1 MPQIRVGVDIGSTAV
16 RAAELSMRAVP
27 PKLVRIAQVP
37 LAPGTV
43 SNGEV
48 KDPQGVADA
57 LRELWHQGKF
67 RSKDVVLGVANQ
79 RVVVREVSHP
89 WPTEAELRESLACVA
104 KEVVRISVEE
114 AV

>member
-43 SNGEV
+43 ANGEV

-67 RSKDVVLGVANQ
+67 RSKEVVLGVATQ
-79 RVVVREVSHP
+79 RGSTCM
-89 WPTEAELRESLACVA
+89 WM
-104 KEVVRISVEE
+104 
-114 AV
+114 

>member
-43 SNGEV
+43 ANGEV

-67 RSKDVVLGVANQ
+67 RSKEVVLGVANQ
-79 RVVVREVSHP
+79 RVVVREVSLPYIRHP
-89 WPTEAELRESLACVA
+89 GGNP
-104 KEVVRISVEE
+104 
-114 AV
+114 